1 MKKILVVE
9 DAQALRRDIVEML
22 SYEGYDVEGAEN
34 GLVGVQRARDYQP
47 NLIIC
52 DIMMPIMDGFTVLDE
67 LRKDRATAKIPF
79 IFLTARTE
87 RNDMRQGMELGA
99 NDYLTKPF
107 TANELIKTVEARL
120 AQADIY
126 DDVYGE
132 RIKQLRS
139 NIVLALPHELRTPL
153 NVILGFSDLLMNDSG
168 TLDSDRVGD
177 MARFIHNAGLR
188 LNRLNENYL
197 IYAQLELAKTNLD
210 QQRIMREGITLAA
223 DAIVR
228 EQAQHWT
235 QHPHPPTDPRHET
248 LTVEAESVEE
258 VAIAEDYFKKIVEEL
273 VDNACKFSKLGTPIS
288 VKAAVDG
295 NHYVLTV
302 TDKGVG
308 MTAEQIDNIGAYM
321 QFDRLMREQQGTG
334 LGLVI
339 SKELVELH
347 DGTFGIASTPGE
359 GTTVTVKLPLKR

>member
-22 SYEGYDVEGAEN
+22 SYEGYDVQGAEN

-52 DIMMPIMDGFTVLDE
+52 DIMMPLMDGFGVLDE
-67 LRKDRATAKIPF
+67 LRKDRSTAKIPF

-107 TANELIKTVEARL
+107 TANELIKTVQARL
-120 AQADIY
+120 SQADIY
-126 DDVYGE
+126 DEAYGD

-168 TLDSDRVGD
+168 SLESERVAD
-177 MARFIHNAGLR
+177 MARFINNAGLR

-197 IYAQLELAKTNLD
+197 IYAQLELAQTNPD
-210 QQRIMREGITLAA
+210 QHQIMRQGVTHHA
-223 DAIVR
+223 DGIVR
-228 EQAQHWT
+228 EQATYWST
-235 QHPHPPTDPRHET
+235 HPHPPTDPRIET
-248 LTVEAESVEE
+248 VTIDAEAVEQL
-258 VAIAEDYFKKIVEEL
+258 AIAEDYFKKIVEEL
-273 VDNACKFSKLGTPIS
+273 VDNACKFSKMGTPIT
-288 VKAAVDG
+288 VKARREDTM
-295 NHYVLTV
+295 YVLTV
-302 TDKGVG
+302 TDQGVG
-308 MTAEQIDNIGAYM
+308 MTAEQIDAIGAYM

-334 LGLVI
+334 LGLII
-339 SKELVELH
+339 SKKLVELH
-347 DGTFGIASTPGE
+347 EGVFSVASVPNE
-359 GTTVTVKLPLKR
+359 STTVTVKLPIKQ